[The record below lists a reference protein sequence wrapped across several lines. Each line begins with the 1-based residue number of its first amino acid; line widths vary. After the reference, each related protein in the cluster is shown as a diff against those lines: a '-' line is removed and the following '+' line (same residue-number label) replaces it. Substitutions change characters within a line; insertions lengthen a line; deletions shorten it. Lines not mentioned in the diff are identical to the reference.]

1 MIRTNFFNLIY
12 SSVKDGIIEPED
24 ALDILALNNRKTNQ
38 KKLMTLQEELD
49 KEYNKLAAQIKK
61 DSAKDH
67 QKILEGK

>member
-61 DSAKDH
+61 DSAKTH
-67 QKILEGK
+67 QKILDGK